1 MVTNIN
7 MMSTEYFHPKTTPE
21 TPVRLA
27 VRMSMGIPGKVM
39 QYGGW
44 GPELTLLTPFNIDNK
59 VLVPFGFHSVD
70 FYLQTLT
77 VTLYVFFL
85 KNQR

>member
-1 MVTNIN
+1 MV
-7 MMSTEYFHPKTTPE
+7 
-21 TPVRLA
+21 
-27 VRMSMGIPGKVM
+27 
-39 QYGGW
+39 GG
-44 GPELTLLTPFNIDNK
+44 GPELTLLTPFNIDNIAFSK

-85 KNQR
+85 KINVNFNCKLVN